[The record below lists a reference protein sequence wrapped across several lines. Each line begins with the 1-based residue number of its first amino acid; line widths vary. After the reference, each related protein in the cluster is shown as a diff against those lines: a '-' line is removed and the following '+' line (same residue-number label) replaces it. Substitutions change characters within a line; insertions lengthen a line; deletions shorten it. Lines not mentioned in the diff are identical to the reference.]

1 MSTSLVL
8 VAAGSGTR
16 LGAGVRKGFVE
27 LGGMTVIER
36 AVRAFVGIDAIGE
49 RILVVHPDDVAGLL
63 DSELG
68 RRLRESG
75 ITAVVA
81 GGATRTASALA
92 GVEATSTDAVDVL
105 VHDAARPFVAAERVR
120 ALIDALATAE
130 SALLA
135 VPSTST
141 VKRAD
146 DAGRVAETLD
156 RRRIHLAT
164 TPQGARRSILLR
176 VLREA
181 VACGK
186 DGTDEASLLEAA
198 GFHPALVE
206 DASTNLKITHPGDL
220 ALASGLLP
228 REPDRV
234 GFGWDIHRLVPGR
247 PLVLCGVVIPF
258 ELGLLGHSDAD
269 AVLHA
274 VCDALLGA
282 AGLPDIGEHFP
293 DTDPRWKGADS
304 AQLLLAVVAALAAR
318 GLRAAQVD
326 VSILAERPKLLPYKD
341 AMRRRLRALLDLPD
355 DRVAVKARTGEG
367 LDAVGRGEA
376 IACHAVA
383 TVTRSG
389 TP

>member
-16 LGAGVRKGFVE
+16 LGAGVRKGFVDV
-27 LGGMTVIER
+27 GGMTVIER
-36 AVRAFVGIDAIGE
+36 AVRAFSGIEAIVE
-49 RILVVHPDDVAGLL
+49 RVLVVHPDDVASVT

-68 RRLRESG
+68 ARLRALGVGS
-75 ITAVVA
+75 VVA

-92 GVEATSTDAVDVL
+92 GVEATASTSVDVL
-105 VHDAARPFVAAERVR
+105 VHDAARPFVSADRVR
-120 ALIDALATAE
+120 ALIDVLGSSEA
-130 SALLA
+130 ALLA

-164 TPQGARRSILLR
+164 TPQGARRALLLR
-176 VLREA
+176 VLRDA
-181 VACGK
+181 VAAGR

-198 GFHPALVE
+198 GIAPVLVE
-206 DASTNLKITHPGDL
+206 DSSTNLKITHPQDL
-220 ALASGLLP
+220 LLASALLP

-247 PLVLCGVVIPF
+247 PLVLCGVTVPS

-269 AVLHA
+269 VALHA
-274 VCDALLGA
+274 ICDALLGA

-293 DTDPRWKGADS
+293 DTDPRWRGADS
-304 AQLLLAVVAALAAR
+304 ADLLRRVVEELRVR
-318 GLRAAQVD
+318 GLKAAQVD
-326 VSILAERPKLLPYKD
+326 VSILAERPKLLPFKD
-341 AMRRRLRALLDLPD
+341 AMRARLRELLDLPA

-367 LDAVGRGEA
+367 LDAIGRGEA
-376 IACHAVA
+376 VGCRAVA
-383 TVTRSG
+383 MVTRSG
-389 TP
+389 TL